1 MKFEK
6 VNFFYGIESLKWINC
21 VSEFGW
27 MLFPVSYSL
36 FFYCVAYQFCFF
48 FSIQI
53 SGQHYETFEAYFIS
67 LDTDRIG
74 IIKAQDAARFLKKSG
89 LSDVVL
95 SRVRI

>member
-1 MKFEK
+1 M
-6 VNFFYGIESLKWINC
+6 
-21 VSEFGW
+21 
-27 MLFPVSYSL
+27 FPVSYSL
-36 FFYCVAYQFCFF
+36 FFLLCGLSILFF

-67 LDTDRIG
+67 LDTDRTG
-74 IIKAQDAARFLKKSG
+74 IIKALDAARFLKKSG